1 MGAAPIMNEFL
12 LVLGIASITAFLT
25 FLGALLAEKVEAPRQ
40 VMSAALQLAA
50 GSIIAVVA
58 FTLMPPA
65 VQSAPPL
72 LSMAAFF
79 VGGALFVVMDYVSAS
94 RQSSQPTAAGGSN
107 SLGLYLGVLTDMA
120 IDGVAIGIGSAVTLG
135 TGLIV
140 AAGLAVNNVPLAF
153 LTIATARRQGMPLQ
167 QRRLLSLAFIGFILA
182 GAMLGYWV
190 LNGQSDLVQSALV
203 ALVSGFLI
211 TMVSLTM
218 IPEAHQ
224 QSAARSLGL
233 FFIGGLS
240 LFAFLALI

>member
-1 MGAAPIMNEFL
+1 
-12 LVLGIASITAFLT
+12 
-25 FLGALLAEKVEAPRQ
+25 
-40 VMSAALQLAA
+40 
-50 GSIIAVVA
+50 
-58 FTLMPPA
+58 
-65 VQSAPPL
+65 
-72 LSMAAFF
+72 
-79 VGGALFVVMDYVSAS
+79 
-94 RQSSQPTAAGGSN
+94 
-107 SLGLYLGVLTDMA
+107 MA
-120 IDGVAIGIGSAVTLG
+120 IDGVAIGLGSVVTIG

-140 AAGLAVNNVPLAF
+140 GAGLAVNNVPLAF
-153 LTIATARRQGMPLQ
+153 LTIATARRLGMPPQ
-167 QRRLLSLAFIGFILA
+167 RRRLLSLSFIGFILA

>member
-1 MGAAPIMNEFL
+1 MNEFL
-12 LVLGIASITAFLT
+12 LVLGTASITAFLT
-25 FLGALLAEKVEAPRQ
+25 FLGALLAERLEAPRQ
-40 VMSAALQLAA
+40 VISAALQLAA

-72 LSMAAFF
+72 LIMSAFF
-79 VGGALFVVMDYVSAS
+79 VGGALFVVMDSVSAS
-94 RQSSQPTAAGGSN
+94 KQSSQPSAADGSN

-153 LTIATARRQGMPLQ
+153 LTIATARRQGMPPQ
-167 QRRLLSLAFIGFILA
+167 RRRLLSISFVGFILA
-182 GAMLGYWV
+182 GATLGYLV
-190 LNGQSDLVQSALV
+190 LNGQSELVKSALV
-203 ALVSGFLI
+203 SLVSGFLI
-211 TMVSLTM
+211 TMVTLTM
-218 IPEAHQ
+218 IPEARR
-224 QSAARSLGL
+224 QSAARSLGI

-240 LFAFLALI
+240 LFALLALI